1 MITVVIPYYQK
12 SPGILQRAL
21 ASIASQRDCALPLH
35 VIVVDDASPVSADD
49 ELRRAGTL
57 PFTVRAIRQE
67 NGGPGAA
74 RNTGLDNAPEST
86 RYIAFLDS
94 DDEWTPDHLARA
106 VAALQS
112 GYDFYFSDLYQL
124 DQQVGAFARAGRIDP
139 SQHPALNVPYPDLHA
154 YRGDLLDQ
162 TIRANIIG
170 TPTVVYDFQRFKD
183 KRFKVEFRNAG
194 EDYLFWMDLAY
205 SGAKVAFSNQC
216 EVRCGRGVN
225 VYAGSGWGS
234 EQHLARISNEI
245 RYKKLTA
252 QLFPLNAAQ
261 KSHINASLQTLRM
274 SFARDLIHRVAHR
287 KRLPMKLL
295 AQHAGMDMASYLGMP
310 WAIVKL
316 VLKK

>member
-1 MITVVIPYYQK
+1 MITVVIPYYQQA
-12 SPGILQRAL
+12 PGILQRAL
-21 ASIASQRDCALPLH
+21 ASIAQQRDCPLPLH
-35 VIVVDDASPVSADD
+35 VLVVDDASPVSADD
-49 ELRRAGTL
+49 ELRRMGTL
-57 PFTVRAIRQE
+57 PFPVRTIRQA
-67 NGGPGAA
+67 NAGPGAA
-74 RNTGLDNAPEST
+74 RNTGLDNAPPGT

-94 DDEWTPDHLARA
+94 DDEWTPEHLARA
-106 VAALQS
+106 VAALRS

-124 DQQVGAFARAGRIDP
+124 DQAVGAFARAGRIDP
-139 SQHPALNVPYPDLHA
+139 AQHPRLNVPYADLHA
-154 YRGDLLDQ
+154 YQGDLLDQ

-194 EDYLFWMDLAY
+194 EDYLFWMDLAH

-245 RYKKLTA
+245 RYKKLTE

-261 KSHINASLQTLRM
+261 KSHIEASLQTLRTA
-274 SFARDLIHRVAHR
+274 FARDLMHRLTHR
-287 KRLPMKLL
+287 KRLPVKLL
-295 AQHAGMDMASYLGMP
+295 VQHAGMDITSFLSMP
-310 WAIVKL
+310 WTIVKL
-316 VLKK
+316 ILKK